1 MLSLWAFLPVNLSNR
16 HKAQRLFVFCGPIV
30 AKFADRILIILIIS
44 VLWLVGCGPKRS
56 HDAELIKI
64 VDQLG
69 RRVEVPRHM
78 TRIAALYHFGGGIVY
93 ALGQQDKLVEQS
105 LYGRLANALSKVD
118 TKFAAKQKMSDGHS
132 INYESIIALRPQCAI
147 VYSSFTTSEMQ
158 HLEGAGIR
166 VIAVKG
172 ETLEESFS
180 AVRLLA
186 KVLECEDKGEEYIGT
201 CRHLMSL
208 VQDRIKEIPQEKR
221 LRVVFTGPKS
231 IYTVATGEMLQSQML
246 EQAGAI
252 NLASGLKG
260 FWGDVSAE
268 QMAAWNPDVIFLGSS
283 LSTYAVDE
291 VLRNSQYQSIG
302 AVRNRRIYPFPSNV
316 GWWDYPA
323 PHCIL
328 GTVWTAKILYP
339 ERFKDV
345 DMLKIADEF
354 YLKYLGHTFTSMG
367 GTL

>member
-1 MLSLWAFLPVNLSNR
+1 M
-16 HKAQRLFVFCGPIV
+16 AQRLFVFCETIV
-30 AKFADRILIILIIS
+30 NKFSDRLLIIIIICAAI
-44 VLWLVGCGPKRS
+44 LPGCGPRQTQ
-56 HDAELIKI
+56 DAEFIKI

-69 RRVEVPRHM
+69 RTVEVPRHM

-105 LYGRLANALSKVD
+105 LYGLLANALSKVD
-118 TKFAAKQKMSDGHS
+118 PKFAAKQKMSDGHS

-147 VYSSFTTSEMQ
+147 VYASFIKSQMEQ
-158 HLEGAGIR
+158 LENAGIK

-172 ETLEESFS
+172 ETLEESF
-180 AVRLLA
+180 AAIRLIA
-186 KVLECEDKGEEYIGT
+186 KVLECEHKGEEYIGT
-201 CRHLMSL
+201 CTHLLSF
-208 VQDRIKEIPQEKR
+208 VHDRIKDIPKEKR

-231 IYTVATGEMLQSQML
+231 IYTVATGEMLQSEML
-246 EQAGAI
+246 DRAGAV
-252 NLASGLKG
+252 NLASSLKG

-291 VLRNSQYQSIG
+291 VLHNSQFQSIK
-302 AVRNRRIYPFPSNV
+302 AVRSKRVYAFPSNV

-323 PHCIL
+323 PHCVL
-328 GTVWTAKILYP
+328 GTVWAAKTLYP
-339 ERFKDV
+339 ERFKDM
-345 DMLKIADEF
+345 DATKTADEF

-367 GTL
+367 GKL